1 MVAPC
6 EDQGVRILIK
16 IIITALALW
25 ASTLLPGISIGHQS
39 ALRTAGTLLA
49 VAVIFGLINAVLKP
63 IIKVIGCGFYILT
76 LGLISLVVNALLFL
90 LTSYVAG
97 KLHLA
102 FHVDGFWAGFWGA
115 IIVAVVSF
123 VLHLIIP
130 EPSGKKED

>member
-1 MVAPC
+1 M
-6 EDQGVRILIK
+6 RIVIK
-16 IIITALALW
+16 IIVNAIALW
-25 ASTLLPGISIGHQS
+25 AATLLPGITLGHQS

-49 VAVIFGLINAVLKP
+49 VAVIFGIINAVLKP

-90 LTSYVAG
+90 LTSYLAG

-123 VLHLIIP
+123 VLNLVIP
-130 EPSGKKED
+130 ERSSNNNED